1 MQMFGATLAA
11 SLVLHAQA
19 SGNMNGKYAVSTG
32 GSGSDWADWNDDYAS
47 KGYEYVSQP
56 KKKNYYQERA
66 SERERASEHPV
77 QPPCQGI
84 LTQVA
89 HTQNICSEAAPSAI
103 HAFLKKR

>member
-1 MQMFGATLAA
+1 MFGATLAA

-56 KKKNYYQERA
+56 KKKTTIKRERAREKERA
-66 SERERASEHPV
+66 S
-77 QPPCQGI
+77 I
-84 LTQVA
+84 
-89 HTQNICSEAAPSAI
+89 PSNHRVKAY
-103 HAFLKKR
+103 

>member
-47 KGYEYVSQP
+47 KGYEYVYTT
-56 KKKNYYQERA
+56 KKKKLLSRE
-66 SERERASEHPV
+66 SERERKSERASRPTTVSRHIDT
-77 QPPCQGI
+77 GS
-84 LTQVA
+84 A
-89 HTQNICSEAAPSAI
+89 HAKY
-103 HAFLKKR
+103 LL